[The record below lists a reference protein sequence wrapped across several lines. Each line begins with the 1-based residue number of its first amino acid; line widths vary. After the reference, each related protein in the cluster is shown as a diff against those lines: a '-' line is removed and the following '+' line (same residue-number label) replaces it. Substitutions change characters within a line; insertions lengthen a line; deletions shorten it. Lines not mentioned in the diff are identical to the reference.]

1 MLCRIFFSLGIMKY
15 RRGKGIGSQDC
26 STISVVENL
35 GAGKGR
41 GLPARG
47 ARWMLGSGG
56 HSSLD
61 NDVGIFLCNMAPF
74 DPPLIFLGYIPVS
87 FHWWMSLL
95 ELLQETPRT
104 KELTQQKFI
113 VSCFQ
118 KLEVR
123 DQSVL
128 TVGFWSEDPLP
139 ILQMAAFSLY
149 PCLAE
154 KESSGVSSFS

>member
-1 MLCRIFFSLGIMKY
+1 
-15 RRGKGIGSQDC
+15 
-26 STISVVENL
+26 
-35 GAGKGR
+35 
-41 GLPARG
+41 
-47 ARWMLGSGG
+47 
-56 HSSLD
+56 
-61 NDVGIFLCNMAPF
+61 
-74 DPPLIFLGYIPVS
+74 
-87 FHWWMSLL
+87 MSLL